1 MKNKLAKLLALLL
14 AAALLTAC
22 MTGCTGKTEQPAKA
36 EATEKA
42 EPAEDSTPVDE
53 EITLTFWHTYGDAE
67 EAQFKDVVLPLWEKA
82 HPNIKIDAVRQDG
95 GQFHE
100 MIVTSFGTGMSPDV
114 ARVDIANIA
123 AYAKQGG
130 LVALMCHEGYQRA
143 ACNYYYAHF
152 THPEMARVED
162 EDAAMSLLAEKRRL
176 SLVSYNLDE
185 ADPTDPI
192 TYLPKQFH
200 LPGSEFNTILRTA
213 LDCYNAREEHYK
225 RRTAALLHSFFLEVA
240 HEHLLARGAAQGK
253 KLKKSEVVA
262 ERLLHYLNENY
273 TRPLSSQEIEDVF
286 EMNFDYMNRAFSKLT
301 DAPIFTYL
309 NTLRIYNAQQLIAT
323 TDLPFQEIA
332 YLVGI
337 DDRYYF
343 SKLFRKKTG
352 MSPSEYYKEVRNRG
366 DAERL

>member
-1 MKNKLAKLLALLL
+1 MLLSYNADLLPRVRML
-14 AAALLTAC
+14 GRINYTEPWIHFSRTIDEYVLYVIRDANMYLQEDGIFYHLKAGDFFLL
-22 MTGCTGKTEQPAKA
+22 
-36 EATEKA
+36 
-42 EPAEDSTPVDE
+42 EP
-53 EITLTFWHTYGDAE
+53 
-67 EAQFKDVVLPLWEKA
+67 
-82 HPNIKIDAVRQDG
+82 
-95 GQFHE
+95 
-100 MIVTSFGTGMSPDV
+100 
-114 ARVDIANIA
+114 
-123 AYAKQGG
+123 G
-130 LVALMCHEGYQRA
+130 LCHEGYQRA

-152 THPEMARVED
+152 THPEMARMKD
-162 EDAAMSLLAEKRRL
+162 EDAAMALLAEKRRL

-200 LPGSEFNTILRTA
+200 LPGSELNTILRTA

>member
-1 MKNKLAKLLALLL
+1 MLLSYNADLLPRVRML
-14 AAALLTAC
+14 
-22 MTGCTGKTEQPAKA
+22 GRINYTEPWIHFSRTIDEYVLYVIRDGNMYLQEDGIFYHLKA
-36 EATEKA
+36 
-42 EPAEDSTPVDE
+42 
-53 EITLTFWHTYGDAE
+53 GD
-67 EAQFKDVVLPLWEKA
+67 FFL
-82 HPNIKIDAVRQDG
+82 
-95 GQFHE
+95 
-100 MIVTSFGTGMSPDV
+100 
-114 ARVDIANIA
+114 
-123 AYAKQGG
+123 
-130 LVALMCHEGYQRA
+130 
-143 ACNYYYAHF
+143 HF
-152 THPEMARVED
+152 THPEMARMKN
-162 EDAAMSLLAEKRRL
+162 EDAAMALLAEKRRL

>member
-1 MKNKLAKLLALLL
+1 MP
-14 AAALLTAC
+14 
-22 MTGCTGKTEQPAKA
+22 GR
-36 EATEKA
+36 
-42 EPAEDSTPVDE
+42 ST
-53 EITLTFWHTYGDAE
+53 
-67 EAQFKDVVLPLWEKA
+67 
-82 HPNIKIDAVRQDG
+82 
-95 GQFHE
+95 
-100 MIVTSFGTGMSPDV
+100 TS
-114 ARVDIANIA
+114 
-123 AYAKQGG
+123 
-130 LVALMCHEGYQRA
+130 
-143 ACNYYYAHF
+143 
-152 THPEMARVED
+152 
-162 EDAAMSLLAEKRRL
+162 
-176 SLVSYNLDE
+176 
-185 ADPTDPI
+185 
-192 TYLPKQFH
+192 
-200 LPGSEFNTILRTA
+200 
-213 LDCYNAREEHYK
+213 
-225 RRTAALLHSFFLEVA
+225 AALLHSFFLEVA

-273 TRPLSSQEIEDVF
+273 TRPLSSQEIKDVF

>member
-1 MKNKLAKLLALLL
+1 MCCRNRRRTRNRIDLCPLILCNEKDTHWGVLFLRGLGRSFLRHMHMIVDMIHTVAPIPSAFGAVPELQIRIVRIRPAADTALVQIACPLLGLSGRLLEVDGLMGVLVLELLL
-14 AAALLTAC
+14 LPPQRPQQAVS
-22 MTGCTGKTEQPAKA
+22 E
-36 EATEKA
+36 
-42 EPAEDSTPVDE
+42 EDQIVE
-53 EITLTFWHTYGDAE
+53 NG
-67 EAQFKDVVLPLWEKA
+67 
-82 HPNIKIDAVRQDG
+82 QDG
-95 GQFHE
+95 QQRHH
-100 MIVTSFGTGMSPDV
+100 V
-114 ARVDIANIA
+114 
-123 AYAKQGG
+123 
-130 LVALMCHEGYQRA
+130 LMLPH
-143 ACNYYYAHF
+143 
-152 THPEMARVED
+152 HPQHLIQQE
-162 EDAAMSLLAEKRRL
+162 
-176 SLVSYNLDE
+176 
-185 ADPTDPI
+185 DPI
-192 TYLPKQFH
+192 QISQP
-200 LPGSEFNTILRTA
+200 
-213 LDCYNAREEHYK
+213 
-225 RRTAALLHSFFLEVA
+225 LHPHRYDVA

>member
-1 MKNKLAKLLALLL
+1 
-14 AAALLTAC
+14 
-22 MTGCTGKTEQPAKA
+22 
-36 EATEKA
+36 
-42 EPAEDSTPVDE
+42 
-53 EITLTFWHTYGDAE
+53 
-67 EAQFKDVVLPLWEKA
+67 
-82 HPNIKIDAVRQDG
+82 
-95 GQFHE
+95 
-100 MIVTSFGTGMSPDV
+100 
-114 ARVDIANIA
+114 
-123 AYAKQGG
+123 
-130 LVALMCHEGYQRA
+130 
-143 ACNYYYAHF
+143 
-152 THPEMARVED
+152 MARVEE

-200 LPGSEFNTILRTA
+200 LSGSEFNTILRTA

-273 TRPLSSQEIEDVF
+273 ARPLSSQEIEDVF

>member
-1 MKNKLAKLLALLL
+1 MLLSYNADLLPRVRML
-14 AAALLTAC
+14 GRINYTEPWIHFSRTIDEYVLYVIRDGNMYLQEDGIFYHLKAGDFFLL
-22 MTGCTGKTEQPAKA
+22 
-36 EATEKA
+36 
-42 EPAEDSTPVDE
+42 EP
-53 EITLTFWHTYGDAE
+53 
-67 EAQFKDVVLPLWEKA
+67 
-82 HPNIKIDAVRQDG
+82 
-95 GQFHE
+95 
-100 MIVTSFGTGMSPDV
+100 
-114 ARVDIANIA
+114 
-123 AYAKQGG
+123 G
-130 LVALMCHEGYQRA
+130 LCHEGYQRA

-162 EDAAMSLLAEKRRL
+162 EDAAMALLAEKRRL
-176 SLVSYNLDE
+176 SLVSYNLDD

-200 LPGSEFNTILRTA
+200 LPGSEFNT
-213 LDCYNAREEHYK
+213 
-225 RRTAALLHSFFLEVA
+225 
-240 HEHLLARGAAQGK
+240 
-253 KLKKSEVVA
+253 
-262 ERLLHYLNENY
+262 
-273 TRPLSSQEIEDVF
+273 IEDVF

-337 DDRYYF
+337 DDRYYVPQ
-343 SKLFRKKTG
+343 LFRKKTG